1 MENWNSAK
9 LCDLGNLMVGIF
21 LIFMPRIFAFPPGI
35 ASENAAACGLLVVL
49 LSLAALIGFAASEE
63 WGNMLVGLWLC
74 VSPWIVGLQGTQ
86 AISVQFTIGIIV
98 AAFAK
103 NELWFRSQSK
113 SINSLPD
120 HVRPPWPT

>member
-1 MENWNSAK
+1 MRPRK
-9 LCDLGNLMVGIF
+9 LVVIF
-21 LIFMPRIFAFPPGI
+21 LILMPRMIAFPPGI
-35 ASENAAACGLLVVL
+35 ASGNAVISGLVVVV
-49 LSLAALIGFAASEE
+49 LSLAALIGFAAWEE

-103 NELWFRSQSK
+103 NELWFRSQLK
-113 SINSLPD
+113 STNGSAD
-120 HVRPPWPT
+120 HVRPPWP